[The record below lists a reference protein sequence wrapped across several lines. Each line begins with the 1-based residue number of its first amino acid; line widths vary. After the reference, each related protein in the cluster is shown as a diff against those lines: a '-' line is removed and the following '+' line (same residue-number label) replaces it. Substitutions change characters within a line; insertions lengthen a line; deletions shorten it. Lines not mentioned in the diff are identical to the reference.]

1 MFLFQFYMLYFE
13 SSILIWVVFKKKTA
27 IGYTKDKEKGHI
39 PPMLYL
45 YLSIHGPYTD
55 EIREDLFLI
64 ILEENCLLCTW
75 LPMMSAGFKSDLT
88 VGVGRSISAPMH
100 CDTKFD
106 NIWIDTHNH

>member
-1 MFLFQFYMLYFE
+1 MLYFE
-13 SSILIWVVFKKKTA
+13 SSILIWVVFKKNPA
-27 IGYTKDKEKGHI
+27 IGYTEDKEKVTFQLCFTCI
-39 PPMLYL
+39 C
-45 YLSIHGPYTD
+45 PYTD